1 MQTQLFGGQVVK
13 WNILSRLSI
22 STARKLEAGTWNDS
36 PWQLYSTSV
45 WDAKNANLVRLLQR
59 IIKRPKFCQNCGF
72 LLHHWAEA
80 VNGDSHIAW
89 HSLALLVDHQPGE
102 PQSCRY
108 PSQPPAASL
117 QLWHG
122 NGSPRTQRGKGSW
135 QKNGRFTPCPDR
147 LQSMG
152 ANAHLTARA
161 RVTLVFRR
169 ACFHSSGGHQHWV
182 FDRAQCFGKENV
194 ARSLAVGQPAARTLE
209 GRALSPK
216 AMSLLI
222 DRKNNFCLCRVCQ
235 VTIYGLGVYREVWR
249 KSHQF
254 WS

>member
-1 MQTQLFGGQVVK
+1 
-13 WNILSRLSI
+13 
-22 STARKLEAGTWNDS
+22 
-36 PWQLYSTSV
+36 
-45 WDAKNANLVRLLQR
+45 
-59 IIKRPKFCQNCGF
+59 
-72 LLHHWAEA
+72 
-80 VNGDSHIAW
+80 
-89 HSLALLVDHQPGE
+89 
-102 PQSCRY
+102 
-108 PSQPPAASL
+108 
-117 QLWHG
+117 
-122 NGSPRTQRGKGSW
+122 
-135 QKNGRFTPCPDR
+135 
-147 LQSMG
+147 MG

-194 ARSLAVGQPAARTLE
+194 ARSLAVGQLAARTLE